1 MNCNLKSSIIM
12 KKFKIFLI
20 SITIILTS
28 CTKEVTISDADIQR
42 IVNAAVA
49 AALATYP
56 SSDQIAQA
64 AADAA
69 RIAATEAVAAGFGDA
84 EAFEAAVSAALAAQQ
99 TIVELGTAGGITK
112 LTGVTSWTKD
122 KTYILGGKIVVTAG
136 ATLNIEAG
144 TLIKALPGTGNDAT
158 ALIIA
163 RGGIINAIGT
173 PTAPIIMTDSNDQ
186 ITAKQIASGDLVSP
200 NRTALDRSKWG
211 GLVILGKAT
220 ISDSKTEEAI
230 EGIVAIGSDNWNMY
244 GGSSDG
250 DSSGEIAYISIRHT
264 GTEVAPDSELQ
275 GLTLGGV
282 GSGTRVSHIES
293 YASGDDGLEIF
304 GGSVNL
310 SNMIIY
316 SHQDDGLD
324 TDYGWNGTIDNVVI
338 ELAHDSDT
346 AFEYDGPRNPADD
359 SGNQNTTKNVT
370 IYGRYTQA
378 ATDSDK
384 GGQFK
389 ENTFSIVQDVLLAG
403 TAANLS
409 TMSAMEG
416 FQNNNGNYKS
426 FTTPR
431 TFGTDPV
438 GTANL
443 IFSDWYYNGAFV
455 QATIVDS
462 NTVLDNSN
470 MDINSTF
477 SSWATIGTSPDADQ
491 GADLSEFTGWSVWD
505 AQANK

>member
-1 MNCNLKSSIIM
+1 MKNFRIFILSII
-12 KKFKIFLI
+12 
-20 SITIILTS
+20 ILVSS
-28 CTKEVTISDADIQR
+28 CTKDATVSDADIQR

-49 AALATYP
+49 AALAGYP

-69 RIAATEAVAAGFGDA
+69 RAAATEAVTAGFGDA

-99 TIVELGTAGGITK
+99 TIVELGSAGGITK

-122 KTYILGGKIVVTAG
+122 KTYIIGGKIVVQDG
-136 ATLNIEAG
+136 ATLSIEAG

-158 ALIIA
+158 AIVVA
-163 RGGIINAIGT
+163 RGGTINAVGT
-173 PTAPIIMTDSNDQ
+173 ASSPIIMTDSNDQ
-186 ITAKQIASGDLVSP
+186 ITAKQIASGNFVSP

-211 GLVILGKAT
+211 GLVLLGKAS
-220 ISDSKTEEAI
+220 ISDSKSEEAI
-230 EGIVAIGSDNWNMY
+230 EGIVAIGSDTWNMY
-244 GGSSDG
+244 GGTDDA

-264 GTEVAPDSELQ
+264 GTQVAPDSELQ

-282 GSGTRVSHIES
+282 GSGTSVSHIES

-359 SGNQNTTKNVT
+359 TGNQNTTKNIT

-389 ENTFSIVQDVLLAG
+389 ENSYSIVQDVHLTG

-409 TMSAMEG
+409 SMSAMEG

-426 FTTPR
+426 FSTPR
-431 TFGTDPV
+431 TFGTDPA
-438 GTANL
+438 GSANL

-455 QATIVDS
+455 QSTIVDS

-470 MDINSTF
+470 LDINSTF
-477 SSWATIGTSPDADQ
+477 SSWATIGTSPDANQ

-505 AQANK
+505 AQANN

>member
-1 MNCNLKSSIIM
+1 MKNFRIFILSII
-12 KKFKIFLI
+12 
-20 SITIILTS
+20 ILVSS
-28 CTKEVTISDADIQR
+28 CTKDATVSDADIQR

-49 AALATYP
+49 AALAGYP

-69 RIAATEAVAAGFGDA
+69 RAAATEAVTAGFGDA

-99 TIVELGTAGGITK
+99 TIVELGSAGGITK

-122 KTYILGGKIVVTAG
+122 KTYIIGGKIVVLDG
-136 ATLNIEAG
+136 ATLSIEAG

-158 ALIIA
+158 AIVVA
-163 RGGIINAIGT
+163 RGGTINAVGT
-173 PTAPIIMTDSNDQ
+173 ASAPIIMTDSNDQ
-186 ITAKQIASGDLVSP
+186 ITAKQIASGNFVSP

-211 GLVILGKAT
+211 GLVLLGKAS
-220 ISDSKTEEAI
+220 ISDSKSEEAI
-230 EGIVAIGSDNWNMY
+230 EGIVAIGSDTWNMY
-244 GGSSDG
+244 GGTDDA

-264 GTEVAPDSELQ
+264 GTQVAPDSELQ

-282 GSGTRVSHIES
+282 GSGTSVSHIES

-359 SGNQNTTKNVT
+359 TGNQNTTKNIT

-389 ENTFSIVQDVLLAG
+389 ENSYSIVQDVHLTG

-409 TMSAMEG
+409 SMSAMEG

-426 FTTPR
+426 FSTPR
-431 TFGTDPV
+431 TFGTDPT
-438 GTANL
+438 GSANL

-455 QATIVDS
+455 QSTIVDS

-470 MDINSTF
+470 LDINSTF
-477 SSWATIGTSPDADQ
+477 SSWATIGTSPDANQ

-505 AQANK
+505 AQANN

>member
-1 MNCNLKSSIIM
+1 MKNFRIFILSII
-12 KKFKIFLI
+12 
-20 SITIILTS
+20 ILVSS
-28 CTKEVTISDADIQR
+28 CTKDATVSDADIQR

-49 AALATYP
+49 AALAGYP

-69 RIAATEAVAAGFGDA
+69 RAAATEAVTAGFGDA

-99 TIVELGTAGGITK
+99 TIVELGSAGGITK

-122 KTYILGGKIVVTAG
+122 KTYIIGGKIVVLDG
-136 ATLNIEAG
+136 ATLSIEAG

-158 ALIIA
+158 AIVVA
-163 RGGIINAIGT
+163 RGGTINAVGT
-173 PTAPIIMTDSNDQ
+173 ASAPIIMTDSNDQ
-186 ITAKQIASGDLVSP
+186 ITAKQIASGNFVSP

-211 GLVILGKAT
+211 GLVLLGKAS

-230 EGIVAIGSDNWNMY
+230 EGIVAIGSDTWNMY
-244 GGSSDG
+244 GGSDDA

-264 GTEVAPDSELQ
+264 GTQVAPDSELQ

-282 GSGTRVSHIES
+282 GSGTSVSHIES

-324 TDYGWNGTIDNVVI
+324 TDYGWNGTIDNAVI

-359 SGNQNTTKNVT
+359 TGNQNTTKNIT

-389 ENTFSIVQDVLLAG
+389 ENSYSIVQDVHLTG

-409 TMSAMEG
+409 SMSAMEG

-426 FTTPR
+426 FSTPR
-431 TFGTDPV
+431 TFGTDPA
-438 GTANL
+438 GSANL

-470 MDINSTF
+470 LDINSTF

>member
-1 MNCNLKSSIIM
+1 MRNFRIFILSII
-12 KKFKIFLI
+12 
-20 SITIILTS
+20 ILVSS
-28 CTKEVTISDADIQR
+28 CTKDATVSDADIQR

-49 AALATYP
+49 AALAGYP

-69 RIAATEAVAAGFGDA
+69 RAAATEAVTAGFGDA

-99 TIVELGTAGGITK
+99 TIVELGSAGGITK

-122 KTYILGGKIVVTAG
+122 KTYIIGGKIVVQDG
-136 ATLNIEAG
+136 ATLSIEAG

-158 ALIIA
+158 AIVVA
-163 RGGIINAIGT
+163 RGGTINAVGT
-173 PTAPIIMTDSNDQ
+173 PSAPIIMTDSNDQ
-186 ITAKQIASGDLVSP
+186 ITSKQIASGNFVSP

-211 GLVILGKAT
+211 GLVLLGKAS
-220 ISDSKTEEAI
+220 ISDSKSEEAI
-230 EGIVAIGSDNWNMY
+230 EGIVAIGSDTWNMY
-244 GGSSDG
+244 GGSDDA

-282 GSGTRVSHIES
+282 GSGTSVSHIES

-359 SGNQNTTKNVT
+359 TGNQNTTKNIT

-389 ENTFSIVQDVLLAG
+389 ENSYSIVQDVHLTG

-409 TMSAMEG
+409 SMSAMEG

-426 FTTPR
+426 FSTPR
-431 TFGTDPV
+431 TFGTDPA
-438 GTANL
+438 GSANL

-455 QATIVDS
+455 QSTIVDS

-470 MDINSTF
+470 LDINSTF
-477 SSWATIGTSPDADQ
+477 SSWATIGTSPDANQ
-491 GADLSEFTGWSVWD
+491 GADLTEFTGWSVWD
-505 AQANK
+505 AQANN

>member
-1 MNCNLKSSIIM
+1 
-12 KKFKIFLI
+12 
-20 SITIILTS
+20 
-28 CTKEVTISDADIQR
+28 
-42 IVNAAVA
+42 
-49 AALATYP
+49 
-56 SSDQIAQA
+56 
-64 AADAA
+64 
-69 RIAATEAVAAGFGDA
+69 
-84 EAFEAAVSAALAAQQ
+84 
-99 TIVELGTAGGITK
+99 
-112 LTGVTSWTKD
+112 
-122 KTYILGGKIVVTAG
+122 
-136 ATLNIEAG
+136 
-144 TLIKALPGTGNDAT
+144 
-158 ALIIA
+158 
-163 RGGIINAIGT
+163 
-173 PTAPIIMTDSNDQ
+173 MTDSNDQ
-186 ITAKQIASGDLVSP
+186 ITAKQIASGDFVSP

-230 EGIVAIGSDNWNMY
+230 EGIVAIGSDTWNMY
-244 GGSSDG
+244 GGSDDA

-282 GSGTRVSHIES
+282 GSGTKVSHIES

-359 SGNQNTTKNVT
+359 TGNQNTTKNIT

-389 ENTFSIVQDVLLAG
+389 ENSYSIVQDVHLTG

-409 TMSAMEG
+409 SMSAMEG

-426 FTTPR
+426 FSTPR
-431 TFGTDPV
+431 TFGTDPA
-438 GTANL
+438 GSANL

-455 QATIVDS
+455 QSTIVDS

-470 MDINSTF
+470 LDINSTF
-477 SSWATIGTSPDADQ
+477 SSWATIGTSPDANQ
-491 GADLSEFTGWSVWD
+491 GADLTEFTGWSVWD
-505 AQANK
+505 AQANN

>member
-1 MNCNLKSSIIM
+1 M
-12 KKFKIFLI
+12 
-20 SITIILTS
+20 
-28 CTKEVTISDADIQR
+28 
-42 IVNAAVA
+42 
-49 AALATYP
+49 
-56 SSDQIAQA
+56 
-64 AADAA
+64 
-69 RIAATEAVAAGFGDA
+69 
-84 EAFEAAVSAALAAQQ
+84 
-99 TIVELGTAGGITK
+99 
-112 LTGVTSWTKD
+112 
-122 KTYILGGKIVVTAG
+122 
-136 ATLNIEAG
+136 
-144 TLIKALPGTGNDAT
+144 
-158 ALIIA
+158 
-163 RGGIINAIGT
+163 
-173 PTAPIIMTDSNDQ
+173 
-186 ITAKQIASGDLVSP
+186 
-200 NRTALDRSKWG
+200 
-211 GLVILGKAT
+211 
-220 ISDSKTEEAI
+220 
-230 EGIVAIGSDNWNMY
+230 AIGSDTWNMY
-244 GGSSDG
+244 GGSDDA

-282 GSGTRVSHIES
+282 GSGTKVSHIES

-359 SGNQNTTKNVT
+359 TGNQNTTKNIT

-389 ENTFSIVQDVLLAG
+389 ENSYSIVQDDHLTG

-431 TFGTDPV
+431 TFGTDPA
-438 GTANL
+438 GSANL

-470 MDINSTF
+470 LDINSTF

>member
-1 MNCNLKSSIIM
+1 MKNFRIFILSII
-12 KKFKIFLI
+12 
-20 SITIILTS
+20 ILVSS
-28 CTKEVTISDADIQR
+28 CTKDATVSDADIQR

-49 AALATYP
+49 AALAGYP

-69 RIAATEAVAAGFGDA
+69 RAAATEAVTAGFGDA

-99 TIVELGTAGGITK
+99 TIVELGSAGGITK

-122 KTYILGGKIVVTAG
+122 KTYIIGGKIVVQDG
-136 ATLNIEAG
+136 ATLSIEAG

-158 ALIIA
+158 AIVVA
-163 RGGIINAIGT
+163 RGGTINAVGT
-173 PTAPIIMTDSNDQ
+173 ASSPIIMTDSNDQ
-186 ITAKQIASGDLVSP
+186 ITAKQIASGNFVSP

-211 GLVILGKAT
+211 GLVLLGKAS
-220 ISDSKTEEAI
+220 ISDSKSEEAI
-230 EGIVAIGSDNWNMY
+230 EGIVAIGSDTWNMY
-244 GGSSDG
+244 GGTDDA

-264 GTEVAPDSELQ
+264 GTQVAPDSELQ

-282 GSGTRVSHIES
+282 GSGTSVSHIES

-359 SGNQNTTKNVT
+359 TGNQNTTKNIT

-389 ENTFSIVQDVLLAG
+389 ENSYSIVQDVHLTG

-409 TMSAMEG
+409 SMSAMEG

-426 FTTPR
+426 FSTPR
-431 TFGTDPV
+431 TFGTDPA
-438 GTANL
+438 GSANL

-455 QATIVDS
+455 QSTIVDS

-470 MDINSTF
+470 LDINSTF
-477 SSWATIGTSPDADQ
+477 SSWATIGTSPDANQ
-491 GADLSEFTGWSVWD
+491 GADLTEFTGWSVWD
-505 AQANK
+505 AQANN

>member
-1 MNCNLKSSIIM
+1 MKNFRIFILSII
-12 KKFKIFLI
+12 
-20 SITIILTS
+20 ILVSS
-28 CTKEVTISDADIQR
+28 CTKDATVSDADIQR

-49 AALATYP
+49 AALAGYP

-69 RIAATEAVAAGFGDA
+69 RAAATEAVTAGFGDA

-99 TIVELGTAGGITK
+99 TTVELGSAGGITK

-122 KTYILGGKIVVTAG
+122 KTYIIGGKIVVLDG
-136 ATLNIEAG
+136 ATLSIEAG

-158 ALIIA
+158 AIVVA
-163 RGGIINAIGT
+163 RGGTINAVGT
-173 PTAPIIMTDSNDQ
+173 ASAPIIMTDSNDQ
-186 ITAKQIASGDLVSP
+186 ITAKQIASGNFVSP

-211 GLVILGKAT
+211 GLVLLGKAS

-230 EGIVAIGSDNWNMY
+230 EGIVAIGSDTWNMY
-244 GGSSDG
+244 GGTDDA

-264 GTEVAPDSELQ
+264 GTQVAPDSELQ

-282 GSGTRVSHIES
+282 GSGTSVSHIES

-359 SGNQNTTKNVT
+359 TGNQNTTKNIT

-389 ENTFSIVQDVLLAG
+389 ENSYSIVQDVHLTG

-409 TMSAMEG
+409 SMSAMEG

-426 FTTPR
+426 FSTPR
-431 TFGTDPV
+431 TFGTDPA
-438 GTANL
+438 GSANL

-455 QATIVDS
+455 QSTIVDS

-470 MDINSTF
+470 LDINSTF

>member
-1 MNCNLKSSIIM
+1 MKNFRIFILSII
-12 KKFKIFLI
+12 
-20 SITIILTS
+20 ILVSS
-28 CTKEVTISDADIQR
+28 CTKDATVSDADIQR

-49 AALATYP
+49 AALAGYP

-69 RIAATEAVAAGFGDA
+69 RAAATEAVTAGFGDA

-99 TIVELGTAGGITK
+99 TTVELGSAGGITK

-122 KTYILGGKIVVTAG
+122 KTYIIGGKIVVLDG
-136 ATLNIEAG
+136 ATLSIEAG

-158 ALIIA
+158 AIVVA
-163 RGGIINAIGT
+163 RGGTINAVGT
-173 PTAPIIMTDSNDQ
+173 ASAPIIMTDSNDQ
-186 ITAKQIASGDLVSP
+186 ITAKQIASGNFVSP

-211 GLVILGKAT
+211 GLVLLGKAS
-220 ISDSKTEEAI
+220 ISDSKSEEAI
-230 EGIVAIGSDNWNMY
+230 EGIVAIGSDTWNMY
-244 GGSSDG
+244 GGTDDA

-264 GTEVAPDSELQ
+264 GTQVAPDSELQ

-282 GSGTRVSHIES
+282 GSGTSVSHIES

-359 SGNQNTTKNVT
+359 TGNQNTTKNIT

-389 ENTFSIVQDVLLAG
+389 ENSYSIVQDVHLTG

-409 TMSAMEG
+409 SMSAMEG

-426 FTTPR
+426 FSTPR
-431 TFGTDPV
+431 TFGTDPA
-438 GTANL
+438 GSANL

-455 QATIVDS
+455 QSTIVDS

-470 MDINSTF
+470 LDINSTF
-477 SSWATIGTSPDADQ
+477 SSWATIGTSPDANQ

-505 AQANK
+505 AQANN

>member
-1 MNCNLKSSIIM
+1 M
-12 KKFKIFLI
+12 KKFITFIL
-20 SITIILTS
+20 SITILISS
-28 CTKEVTISDADIQR
+28 CSKDDATVSDADIQR

-49 AALATYP
+49 AALAAYP

-69 RIAATEAVAAGFGDA
+69 RAAATEAVTAGFGDA

-99 TIVELGTAGGITK
+99 TIVELGSTGGITK

-122 KTYILGGKIVVTAG
+122 KTYIIGGKIVVQDG
-136 ATLNIEAG
+136 ATLSIEAG

-158 ALIIA
+158 AIVVA
-163 RGGIINAIGT
+163 RGGTINAVGT
-173 PTAPIIMTDSNDQ
+173 ASAPIIMTDSNDQ
-186 ITAKQIASGDLVSP
+186 ITAKQIAGGNFVSP

-211 GLVILGKAT
+211 GLVLLGKAS

-230 EGIVAIGSDNWNMY
+230 EGVVAIGSDTWNMY
-244 GGSSDG
+244 GGSDDA

-264 GTEVAPDSELQ
+264 GTQVAPDSELQ

-282 GSGTRVSHIES
+282 GNGTSVSHIES

-324 TDYGWNGTIDNVVI
+324 TDYGWNGTIDNAVI

-359 SGNQNTTKNVT
+359 TGNQNTTKNIT

-389 ENTFSIVQDVLLAG
+389 ENSYSIVQDVHLTG

-431 TFGTDPV
+431 TFGTDPA
-438 GTANL
+438 GSANL

-470 MDINSTF
+470 LDINSTF

>member
-1 MNCNLKSSIIM
+1 MRNFRIFILSII
-12 KKFKIFLI
+12 
-20 SITIILTS
+20 ILVSS
-28 CTKEVTISDADIQR
+28 CTKDATVSDADIQR

-49 AALATYP
+49 AALAGYP

-69 RIAATEAVAAGFGDA
+69 RAAATEAVTAGFGDA

-99 TIVELGTAGGITK
+99 TTVELGSAGGITK

-122 KTYILGGKIVVTAG
+122 KTYIIGGKIVVQDG
-136 ATLNIEAG
+136 ATLSIEAG

-158 ALIIA
+158 AIVVA
-163 RGGIINAIGT
+163 RGGTINAVGT
-173 PTAPIIMTDSNDQ
+173 PSAPIIMTDSNDQ
-186 ITAKQIASGDLVSP
+186 ITSKQIASGNFVSP

-211 GLVILGKAT
+211 GLVLLGKAS
-220 ISDSKTEEAI
+220 ISDSKSEEAI
-230 EGIVAIGSDNWNMY
+230 EGIVAIGSDTWNMY
-244 GGSSDG
+244 GGSDDA

-264 GTEVAPDSELQ
+264 GTQVAPDSELQ

-282 GSGTRVSHIES
+282 GSGTSVSHIES

-359 SGNQNTTKNVT
+359 TGNQNTTKNIT

-389 ENTFSIVQDVLLAG
+389 ENSYSIVQDVHLTG

-409 TMSAMEG
+409 SMSAMEG

-426 FTTPR
+426 FSTPR
-431 TFGTDPV
+431 TFGTDPA
-438 GTANL
+438 GSANL

-455 QATIVDS
+455 QSTIVDS

-470 MDINSTF
+470 LDINSTF
-477 SSWATIGTSPDADQ
+477 SSWATIGTSPDANQ
-491 GADLSEFTGWSVWD
+491 GADLTEFTGWSVWD
-505 AQANK
+505 AQANN

>member
-1 MNCNLKSSIIM
+1 MRNFRIFILSII
-12 KKFKIFLI
+12 IFV
-20 SITIILTS
+20 SS
-28 CTKEVTISDADIQR
+28 CTKDATVSDADIQR

-49 AALATYP
+49 AALAGYP

-69 RIAATEAVAAGFGDA
+69 RAAATEAVTAGFGDA

-99 TIVELGTAGGITK
+99 TTVELGSAGGITK

-122 KTYILGGKIVVTAG
+122 KTYIIGGKIVVQDG
-136 ATLNIEAG
+136 ATLSIEAG

-158 ALIIA
+158 AIVVA
-163 RGGIINAIGT
+163 RGGTINAVGT
-173 PTAPIIMTDSNDQ
+173 ASAPIVMTDSNDQ
-186 ITAKQIASGDLVSP
+186 ITAKQIASGNFVSP

-211 GLVILGKAT
+211 GLVLLGKAS

-230 EGIVAIGSDNWNMY
+230 EGIVAIGSDTWNMY
-244 GGSSDG
+244 GGSDDA

-264 GTEVAPDSELQ
+264 GTQVAPDSELQ

-282 GSGTRVSHIES
+282 GSGTSVSHIES

-359 SGNQNTTKNVT
+359 TGNQNTTKNIT

-389 ENTFSIVQDVLLAG
+389 ENSYSIVQDVHLTG

-409 TMSAMEG
+409 SMSAMEG

-426 FTTPR
+426 FSTPR
-431 TFGTDPV
+431 TFGTDPA
-438 GTANL
+438 GSANL

-455 QATIVDS
+455 QSTIVDS

-470 MDINSTF
+470 LDINSTF